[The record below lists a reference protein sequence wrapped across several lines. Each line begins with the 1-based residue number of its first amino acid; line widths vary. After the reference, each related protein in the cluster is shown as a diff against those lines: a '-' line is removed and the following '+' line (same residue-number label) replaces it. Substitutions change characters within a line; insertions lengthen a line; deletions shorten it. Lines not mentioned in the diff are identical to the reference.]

1 MKVKTKY
8 ILLKK
13 SIYKKMI
20 SYNFCDSLDIS
31 KKRDKHR
38 IGVIKFY
45 DGDTIN
51 HVIKNSIDNRFK
63 KILELMA
70 SCEESDSD
78 PSEGLVFCLDE
89 VAKFKREIVNKY
101 AKFLK
106 KKELE
111 FNNKK
116 IEVMEKEI
124 KNKLIAYRLMH
135 LDLFENKEEEMEEEI
150 NRRR

>member
-8 ILLKK
+8 ILFKK
-13 SIYKKMI
+13 SIYKKI
-20 SYNFCDSLDIS
+20 ITYNFSESLDIS
-31 KKRDKHR
+31 KKRDKQR

-45 DGDTIN
+45 DDKTIN
-51 HVIKNSIDNRFK
+51 RVIKNSIDNRFK

-135 LDLFENKEEEMEEEI
+135 LDLFENKEEMEEEI